1 MKIWNN
7 HIIVSQAIGIAL
19 FSAAILPQAGAQG
32 LTIGLDGGWQGTQ
45 YTLLNGRNKPLP
57 AGSVAL
63 LYTFGLG
70 GNWGLITGITA
81 GVYRTQAT
89 LPNGT
94 SFSYYQIDD
103 EGSAFQYGMKTRG
116 YTETQQ
122 FLAAGVPL
130 QIQFHTTGPASQWYI
145 NAGGKFIFPSSD
157 NVTITAQQ
165 LTLSGYYPD
174 YDINV
179 SNVPQHGFGTINNWK
194 ASTTA
199 VLRPSAALTA
209 ATGLS
214 FLLSPGTR
222 LYTGLYAEYGL
233 TDLKSRN
240 DSMPFVTYSPT
251 GITAIKASGVL
262 NTQNAGPMKMFA
274 IGVQVRLSFGAAK
287 TKHVARPTKEIES
300 PNPSSPATATNP
312 PTLADSLLSDDEAI
326 LIEKPVVFGAI
337 DETALSEIQKTHLDR
352 VAEILLQYPGIR
364 ISIVG
369 HICNSETE
377 TEKAKAGI
385 ARARA
390 VARYLQSKGV
400 NRSRMDLSAIDK
412 PDPVTPFNPPANF
425 LKRRAVITIL

>member
-116 YTETQQ
+116 YAETQQ

-233 TDLKSRN
+233 TDLKSKS

-312 PTLADSLLSDDEAI
+312 PSSRGQFAQRRRSNPHREAGSFWRDRLNRAFRNSKNTSRPGSRNPFAVSRYPYI
-326 LIEKPVVFGAI
+326 DCRSHLQQRNRDGKNKSRDRPRQSRCPLPPKQRGKPQQNGP
-337 DETALSEIQKTHLDR
+337 QRDR
-352 VAEILLQYPGIR
+352 QA
-364 ISIVG
+364 
-369 HICNSETE
+369 
-377 TEKAKAGI
+377 
-385 ARARA
+385 
-390 VARYLQSKGV
+390 
-400 NRSRMDLSAIDK
+400 
-412 PDPVTPFNPPANF
+412 
-425 LKRRAVITIL
+425 